1 LYPTLETKRIAHLY
15 FAGQI
20 NGTTGYEE
28 AACQGLMAGI
38 NAHLKINE
46 AEPLILKRSEAYIGV
61 LIDDLV
67 NKGTDEPYRMFTS
80 RAEYRILL
88 RQDNADIRLSGIAR
102 RLGLISDTR
111 YAKVEKKIADAE
123 SILNFMKKQ
132 SVTPEEMNPVLLGI
146 DSAPI
151 NQKVKLDGLLLRPQV
166 HLDNLAAGS
175 PELQEF
181 LAPFDNETKEQA
193 EINLKYESYIL
204 KEKELADKMGDLDDV
219 RMKED
224 FDYRGITSLSKEAR
238 EKLSQLRPA
247 TLGQASRVSGVS
259 PSDIGILMVYLN
271 KGQAWK
277 S

>member
-1 LYPTLETKRIAHLY
+1 
-15 FAGQI
+15 
-20 NGTTGYEE
+20 
-28 AACQGLMAGI
+28 
-38 NAHLKINE
+38 
-46 AEPLILKRSEAYIGV
+46 V

-102 RLGLISDTR
+102 RLGLISETR
-111 YAKVEKKIADAE
+111 FNKVEKKIEDAE
-123 SILNFMKKQ
+123 RILSFLKKQ
-132 SVTPEEMNPVLLGI
+132 SVAPEEMNPVLLGI

-166 HLDNLAAGS
+166 HLNDLASGS
-175 PELQEF
+175 TELQAF
-181 LAPFDNETKEQA
+181 LTPFNEETKEQA

-219 RMKED
+219 RMKDD
-224 FDYRGITSLSKEAR
+224 FDYKGITSLSKEAR
-238 EKLSQLRPA
+238 EKLTQLRPA

>member
-1 LYPTLETKRIAHLY
+1 
-15 FAGQI
+15 
-20 NGTTGYEE
+20 
-28 AACQGLMAGI
+28 MAGI

-46 AEPLILKRSEAYIGV
+46 LEPLILKRSEAYIGV

-102 RLGLISDTR
+102 RLGLISETR
-111 YAKVEKKIADAE
+111 FNKVEKKIEDAE
-123 SILNFMKKQ
+123 RILSFLKKQ
-132 SVTPEEMNPVLLGI
+132 SVAPEEMNPVLLGI

-166 HLDNLAAGS
+166 HLNDLASGS
-175 PELQEF
+175 TELQAF
-181 LAPFDNETKEQA
+181 LTPFNEETKEQA

-219 RMKED
+219 RMKDD
-224 FDYRGITSLSKEAR
+224 FDYKGITSLSKEAR
-238 EKLSQLRPA
+238 EKLTQLRPA